1 MMGGR
6 PPPSQGRNPAFL
18 VQAIRFPPSGVFSP
32 TVFMFID
39 QIKITAHAGDGGDGC
54 SSFRREKFVPL
65 GGPDGGDGGK
75 GGDVVL
81 EADVN
86 LTTLA
91 DLRYRQ
97 VYHAEAGRP
106 GRSKDMTGKSGKD
119 LVVFVPVG
127 TLVRETEGGE
137 MIVDLKENHQRFTVV
152 KGGAG
157 GAGNTRYKS
166 SVNRA
171 PRRFGKGGTGERR
184 DIFLELKLLADVA
197 IVGFPNAGKS
207 TLISRIS
214 NARPKIA
221 DYPFSTLVPNLGVVM
236 MDDYRSF
243 VAADIPG
250 LIEGAASGKGLGIQF
265 LKHTERSRILV
276 HLLDFSVEN
285 TRDPIDDYHKLQQ
298 ELKAFSQTLYEKP
311 QILVASKVDHEEARQ
326 RFAEEV
332 PRLREINPDVLAI
345 SAISGEGLPALLR
358 KIQSMLTRYKEE
370 AGEWNP

>member
-1 MMGGR
+1 
-6 PPPSQGRNPAFL
+6 
-18 VQAIRFPPSGVFSP
+18 
-32 TVFMFID
+32 MFID
-39 QIKITAHAGDGGDGC
+39 QIKITARAGDGGDGC

-75 GGDVVL
+75 GGDVIL
-81 EADVN
+81 EADSN

-97 VYHAEAGRP
+97 VYHAENGRP

-119 LVVFVPVG
+119 LVVCVPAG
-127 TLVRETEGGE
+127 TLVRDGEGGE
-137 MIVDLKENHQRFTVV
+137 VIVDLKDSRQRFTVV
-152 KGGAG
+152 KGGEG
-157 GAGNTRYKS
+157 GAGNARYKS

-171 PRRFGKGGTGERR
+171 PRRFGKGKPGGQRE
-184 DIFLELKLLADVA
+184 IFLELKLLADVA

-221 DYPFSTLVPNLGVVM
+221 DYPFSTLVPNLGVVQ
-236 MDDYRSF
+236 MDNYRSF

-250 LIEGAASGKGLGIQF
+250 LIEGAASGRGLGIQF

-285 TRDPIDDYHKLQQ
+285 IRDPIDDYHKLQK
-298 ELKAFSQTLYEKP
+298 ELKAFSLDLYRKP
-311 QILVASKVDHEEARQ
+311 QILVASKVDHEEARR
-326 RFAEEV
+326 RFAEEE
-332 PRLREINPDVLAI
+332 PRLREISPEVMAI

-358 KIQSMLTRYKEE
+358 KIQEMLTRYKVE
-370 AGEWNP
+370 AGEWSP